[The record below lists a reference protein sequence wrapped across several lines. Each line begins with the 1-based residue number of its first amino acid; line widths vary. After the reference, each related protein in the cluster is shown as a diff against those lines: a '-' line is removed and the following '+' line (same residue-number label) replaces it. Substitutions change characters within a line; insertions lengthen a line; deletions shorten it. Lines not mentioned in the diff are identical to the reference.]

1 MRITSG
7 QTRERIAMD
16 NPAEVLSRAA
26 VIVPSYKSGPA
37 IKHVVEQLL
46 AHGFTNIV
54 VVDDCCP
61 EGSAEYLKGL
71 DVHVCR
77 TPENRGVGGAF
88 LFGANY
94 AVTVFG
100 VEQIEYFCKIDSDG
114 QHRVNDLEKML
125 IFAHGSGVDLVKG
138 NRYLL
143 GKTPARQPFLRKLGN
158 VGLSFLTK
166 LSTGFWH
173 IDDPVNGML
182 VFHSFSFYL
191 MEETKAFK
199 ARFLFE
205 TSVLDAASRIG
216 ACVSDFPN
224 EITYGEEHSS
234 LSISGEILPLTRH
247 HLAASTG
254 RIFSEYFYPKF
265 DLAAFGVLGTSLLPL
280 GMGRGLFDLY
290 IGKASGSPTEPGEI
304 AIVMM
309 MIFLGLSSLV
319 FFLQRDQALST
330 SRKPI
335 RRFGL

>member
-1 MRITSG
+1 
-7 QTRERIAMD
+7 MD
-16 NPAEVLSRAA
+16 NPAEILSRAA

-37 IKHVVEQLL
+37 IKDVVEQLL
-46 AHGFTNIV
+46 IHGFSNIV

-61 EGSAEYLKGL
+61 EGSAGCLKDL

-114 QHRVNDLEKML
+114 QHRVNDLERML
-125 IFAHGSGVDLVKG
+125 VFAHGSGVDLVKG

-191 MEETKAFK
+191 MEKSEALKP
-199 ARFLFE
+199 RFLFE

-234 LSISGEILPLTRH
+234 LSISGEILPLAGH
-247 HLAASTG
+247 HLTACTR
-254 RIFSEYFYPKF
+254 RIFSEYLYPKF
-265 DLAAFGVLGTSLLPL
+265 DLAAFGLVGAALLPL
-280 GMGRGLFDLY
+280 GIMRGLFDLY
-290 IGKASGSPTEPGEI
+290 SGKADGSSTEPGEI

-309 MIFLGLSSLV
+309 MIFIGLSSLV
-319 FFLQRDQALST
+319 FFLQRDQALSL
-330 SRKPI
+330 SKEPI
-335 RRFGL
+335 RRFGLQKHGPQ